1 MSTTEPEALRENYTA
16 ADMATAA
23 AQGFR
28 DGVASV
34 AASAGS
40 EPVAWL
46 VCTEEGDPSMVFL
59 DRLEACQYCEDDDP
73 PKPLYTHPSPPEG
86 AEWRQGVEAA
96 AALLS
101 KKADDFAQ
109 EHGYDD
115 MGSLSFG
122 RGAHADAKLEYHSTL
137 LELAEEIR
145 AMNEHAVHPAN
156 DGTHVLMEHSGCG
169 RGTQVDTLMV
179 RLNPGDKVIFHQGP
193 ITRAMLKAAPL
204 PPADGESNE

>member
-1 MSTTEPEALRENYTA
+1 MSTTQPEALRENHTA

-28 DGVASV
+28 DGVASA

-145 AMNEHAVHPAN
+145 SLAPPAQAA
-156 DGTHVLMEHSGCG
+156 DSVLEDAAREVLMEHSGCG
-169 RGTQVDTLMV
+169 SGTQVDMLTV
-179 RLNPGDKVIFHQGP
+179 RLNPGDKVV
-193 ITRAMLKAAPL
+193 MLKGRITQAIDAARKQG
-204 PPADGESNE
+204 DKSW

>member
-1 MSTTEPEALRENYTA
+1 MSTTQPEALRENHTA

-28 DGVASV
+28 DGVASA

-86 AEWRQGVEAA
+86 AGWKWVPKILSAEMVDAWASARLPGGIAQMTDDEANRAVAQANWDSMIAA
-96 AALLS
+96 APPPPAQAADSVLEDAARYRHLRDVPHSEEVRSVLS
-101 KKADDFAQ
+101 LQ
-109 EHGYDD
+109 Q
-115 MGSLSFG
+115 
-122 RGAHADAKLEYHSTL
+122 
-137 LELAEEIR
+137 
-145 AMNEHAVHPAN
+145 NAV
-156 DGTHVLMEHSGCG
+156 M
-169 RGTQVDTLMV
+169 
-179 RLNPGDKVIFHQGP
+179 DKVIDKD
-193 ITRAMLKAAPL
+193 RAAMAAKRGGQH
-204 PPADGESNE
+204 D